1 MMGDVKVVGPAA
13 REGTTVSR
21 MVSDGEVAWIES
33 WHGLEK
39 GWVKGGMDLTGF
51 LQAAPCSTWWL
62 AAFEIPIEGTR
73 LGDNV
78 SRTLA

>member
-1 MMGDVKVVGPAA
+1 
-13 REGTTVSR
+13 
-21 MVSDGEVAWIES
+21 
-33 WHGLEK
+33 
-39 GWVKGGMDLTGF
+39 MDIAGF

-78 SRTLA
+78 SQTLA